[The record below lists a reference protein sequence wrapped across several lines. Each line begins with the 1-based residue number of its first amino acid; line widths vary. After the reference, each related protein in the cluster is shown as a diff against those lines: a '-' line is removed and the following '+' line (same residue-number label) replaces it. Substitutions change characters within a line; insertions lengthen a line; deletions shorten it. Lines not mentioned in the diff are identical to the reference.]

1 MRKPTDMI
9 PIKKGSLAEPFYYW
23 RTLGARRGSDFLI
36 IPHLALFVKQIYA
49 QFKKNFF
56 PKFFIFLFYPL
67 KSVDKSFQI
76 VYNKGTKNKE
86 RGKPMKKAIYFDMDG
101 TIADL
106 YAVKGW
112 LKKLRAYDETPYE
125 NANTL
130 VNMSLLARYLNRL
143 QKQGYTIGIV
153 SWLSKN
159 SSLDYDRKVKKAKI
173 KWLAKHLKSVEF
185 DEINI
190 VAYGT
195 PKSTVVSI
203 ANGILF
209 DDEEPNRSE
218 WKGKA
223 YDEKNIIEVL
233 KALL

>member
-1 MRKPTDMI
+1 M
-9 PIKKGSLAEPFYYW
+9 E
-23 RTLGARRGSDFLI
+23 
-36 IPHLALFVKQIYA
+36 
-49 QFKKNFF
+49 
-56 PKFFIFLFYPL
+56 
-67 KSVDKSFQI
+67 
-76 VYNKGTKNKE
+76 KE
-86 RGKPMKKAIYFDMDG
+86 KAIYFDMDG

-125 NANTL
+125 NADTL

-173 KWLAKHLKSVEF
+173 KWLATHLQSVVF

-209 DDEEPNRSE
+209 DDEEPNRKE

-223 YDEKNIIEVL
+223 YDETDIIGVL